1 MQIISYLFAP
11 LYLGYIGSHT
21 YICRS
26 GLFLVHRLSGSR
38 LVDVHHPVKVVE
50 WNLPLHISVSFACF
64 TKFKVDVPVNSLDE
78 LEDKDMVFSLANET
92 VLHGL
97 FTSALS
103 GTVKVRGCEP
113 DEKLNQ

>member
-1 MQIISYLFAP
+1 M
-11 LYLGYIGSHT
+11 
-21 YICRS
+21 
-26 GLFLVHRLSGSR
+26 
-38 LVDVHHPVKVVE
+38 VDVHHPVKVVE
-50 WNLPLHISVSFACF
+50 WNLSLHISVSFACF

-103 GTVKVRGCEP
+103 GTIKVRGCEP